1 LGKLSSFDFNLKC
14 SVKYSLL
21 FIIIFAIGGLAY
33 SFLIPSFET
42 TEFDPDVI
50 EDISKGITTSSTTA
64 QSNNNVEVPEEIN
77 SEVTE
82 ESIEIDD
89 ENTAQELIKFTIAN
103 TSLEN
108 FTTYLII
115 GSDKRTNNSSASRG
129 YVDGQRADVI
139 ILGIIND
146 ENLEQYLLSIPRDL
160 LVKNSCTQSIER
172 INSSFSKNDCG
183 NSAENLAANI
193 QILTGLTVNHFASFD
208 FEGFEKIIDSFS
220 GIEICV
226 DKTQREGFS
235 FELQKGCQTVEGS
248 TALNWVVSRNTE
260 VLVGEKLI
268 DKNGNDVSEWELM
281 EGVSDLSRNDRQQYI
296 ILQLLNE
303 IKNFKS
309 LGELTNFIS
318 TLEDAFVIDENLS
331 LNNAINILWNFRDSN
346 LSDINKLSIP
356 VDPYELD
363 DGRQVLIITENF
375 TDYAQLKGLKNS

>member
-1 LGKLSSFDFNLKC
+1 MDNQKRYL
-14 SVKYSLL
+14 LL
-21 FIIIFAIGGLAY
+21 FIIIFAIGGFAY

-50 EDISKGITTSSTTA
+50 EDISKGITTTSTSVQT
-64 QSNNNVEVPEEIN
+64 NNNVEDPKEIN
-77 SEVTE
+77 NEDTE
-82 ESIEIDD
+82 ESIEIVD

>member
-1 LGKLSSFDFNLKC
+1 MNNQKRNL
-14 SVKYSLL
+14 LL
-21 FIIIFAIGGLAY
+21 FIVIFAIGVLTY
-33 SFLIPSFET
+33 SLLIPSFET

-50 EDISKGITTSSTTA
+50 EDISKGITTTSTTTDT
-64 QSNNNVEVPEEIN
+64 NIKNDNEEPEKTNNVA
-77 SEVTE
+77 TE
-82 ESIEIDD
+82 KSIEIID
-89 ENTAQELIKFTIAN
+89 EDTAQELIKFTIAN

-115 GSDKRTNNSSASRG
+115 GSDKRTTNSSASRG
-129 YVDGQRADVI
+129 YIDGQRADVI
-139 ILGIIND
+139 ILGIINE
-146 ENLEQYLLSIPRDL
+146 ENLDQYLLSIPRDL

-172 INSSFSKNDCG
+172 INSTFSKNDCG

-193 QILTGLTVNHFASFD
+193 QILTGLTVNHFASFN
-208 FEGFEKIIDSFS
+208 FEGFEKIIDSFD

-226 DKTQREGFS
+226 EKTQREGFS

-260 VLVGEKLI
+260 VLVGEKVI
-268 DKNGNDVSEWELM
+268 DKNGNDISEWEKM

-296 ILQLLNE
+296 ILQLLTE
-303 IKNFKS
+303 IKNFSS
-309 LGELTNFIS
+309 LGELSNFIS

-331 LNNAINILWNFRDSN
+331 LNNAVNILWNFRESN

-356 VDPYELD
+356 VNPYELN

-375 TDYAQLKGLKNS
+375 TDYAELEGLKNS